1 MDRLRF
7 VYPLIWQWTLELH
20 LLLTTVNNVPWTRMD
35 KYRFESQLSILY
47 STYSEVELLDP
58 NSLTFGGGVNF

>member
-1 MDRLRF
+1 
-7 VYPLIWQWTLELH
+7 
-20 LLLTTVNNVPWTRMD
+20 MD